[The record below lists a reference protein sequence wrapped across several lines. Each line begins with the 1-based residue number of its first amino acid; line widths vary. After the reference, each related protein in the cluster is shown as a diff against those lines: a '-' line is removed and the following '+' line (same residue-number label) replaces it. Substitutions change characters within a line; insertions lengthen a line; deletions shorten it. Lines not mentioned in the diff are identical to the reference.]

1 MPYRFPFVRLINLLN
16 AIDDLP
22 LPMDAY
28 NRHRSQYHFIMAK
41 LALAMHHG
49 RGLTVAE
56 VIQFPSLGS
65 QPTAHKRIKELL
77 AYQLITVE
85 TGEDRRQKLLRISDK
100 GVSYLQR
107 CSMLVQEA
115 AT

>member
-1 MPYRFPFVRLINLLN
+1 MPNSFPFVRLINLLN

-22 LPMDAY
+22 LPMDSY
-28 NRHRSQYHFIMAK
+28 NRHRSQYDYILAQ

-56 VIQFPSLGS
+56 VIHFPSLGS

-77 AYQLITVE
+77 DYQLITVE
-85 TGEDRRQKLLRISDK
+85 IGEDRRQKFLRISDK
-100 GVSYLQR
+100 GTIYLQH
-107 CSMLVQEA
+107 CSMLMKEA
-115 AT
+115 ST